1 MLRPLTLPPVQKYFW
16 PSLLTFNYDVENIS
30 CRKVKVKVTV
40 LPLYSPFQWS
50 IMMLKIDHAEKWN
63 PLQIELWIMNTRNEL
78 WKWET
83 WNYEYQ
89 AQELPFL
96 CAAVD
101 WECLVGSEFNCYQFE
116 ISTSTSWEREY
127 SSEHLYSELWESSR
141 TSRRISFIFEYF
153 SWNLQMV
160 AEAWDPF
167 VRIPTYEISEYH
179 S

>member
-1 MLRPLTLPPVQKYFW
+1 
-16 PSLLTFNYDVENIS
+16 
-30 CRKVKVKVTV
+30 
-40 LPLYSPFQWS
+40 
-50 IMMLKIDHAEKWN
+50 MLKINHKWKWQYFLSTHLSN
-63 PLQIELWIMNTRNEL
+63 EVSWCWKWIMQKREILFKLNHELWIMNTRNEL

-167 VRIPTYEISEYH
+167 VSVPSCEISEFH